1 MTMYSLMDVAT
12 GECLGYVCAYSDEEA
27 MTEAEK
33 RGFQPLQ
40 VLERNEDPSSG
51 QYCGNPVLVVA

>member
-1 MTMYSLMDVAT
+1 MIMYSLMAYGT

-33 RGFQPLQ
+33 RGFQPLE
-40 VLERNEDPSSG
+40 VLERQEDPSSG